1 MLLFIKR
8 MFAWWDGATFGTL
21 LTIMRRGQKVGAD
34 DYGNQYFEERQPS
47 YDGKKR
53 RWVTYRGY
61 ADASRVPTEWHGWL
75 HHTFADAPTTTP
87 LPRKVWE
94 KDHQPNLTGTIHA
107 WRPKGSLAKTGVRA
121 AATGDY
127 EAWSPD
133 GEKY

>member
-8 MFAWWDGATFGTL
+8 LFAWWDGATFGTL
-21 LTIMRRGQKVGAD
+21 LTIMRRGHKIGTD

-53 RWVTYRGY
+53 RWVVYRGY
-61 ADASRVPTEWHGWL
+61 ADASRVPSEWHGWL
-75 HHTFADAPTTTP
+75 HHTFADAPTQTP
-87 LPRKVWE
+87 LPHKVWE
-94 KDHQPNLTGTIHA
+94 KEHHPNLTGTIHA
-107 WRPKGSLAKTGVRA
+107 WRPKGSLTKGGARA

-133 GEKY
+133 GANS